1 MFVLQ
6 YKSSDMEQSILKG
19 VPMQYLDEIRRLFAI
34 DGIKIKIRYRGPR
47 SHRYPKGA
55 RRWESGPNYSVINAH
70 SNCLKADA
78 TSFAV
83 YRR

>member
-1 MFVLQ
+1 MYVLQ
-6 YKSSDMEQSILKG
+6 YVSGDDRQSIMHG
-19 VPMQYLDEIRRLFAI
+19 IPMQYLNEIKHRFAI
-34 DGIKIKIRYRGPR
+34 DGMKIKIRYRGPR

-70 SNCLKADA
+70 STCLKADA